1 MGGRMAQAD
10 SKREEVMAKPWE
22 PTSLAGCPA
31 QLLVFRGVS
40 LTTQIHSGSLS
51 RLWPPPAR
59 GIRGQ
64 GETEAFLYTPRDTV
78 SQGDLLCIYCTLI
91 TAGREGGQGQ
101 WPPAEIKLLAF
112 LPFRQTEATVQG
124 PFPRPSCLREAA
136 RAAGSS

>member
-1 MGGRMAQAD
+1 MGRRMAQAD

-40 LTTQIHSGSLS
+40 LTTQIHSGNLS

-64 GETEAFLYTPRDTV
+64 GETVAFLYTPRDTV

-91 TAGREGGQGQ
+91 TAGREWGQGQ
-101 WPPAEIKLLAF
+101 WPPAERSSCSLFFLSGRLKPQCRDPFLDPHVSKKLPGL
-112 LPFRQTEATVQG
+112 Q
-124 PFPRPSCLREAA
+124 
-136 RAAGSS
+136 